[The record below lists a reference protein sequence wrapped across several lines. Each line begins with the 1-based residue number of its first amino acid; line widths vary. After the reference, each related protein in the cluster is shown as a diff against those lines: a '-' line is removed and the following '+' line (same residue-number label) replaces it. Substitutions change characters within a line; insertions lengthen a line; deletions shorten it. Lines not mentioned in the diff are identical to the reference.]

1 MNERNTAIEDV
12 LIDMQKSTTQ
22 SNKMK
27 DKIIILLIIL
37 MFIEAV
43 VSFSAFI
50 WYESQFETVTTTDA
64 DITANG
70 TESTA
75 QYIGGD
81 SYNDTA
87 THNE

>member
-1 MNERNTAIEDV
+1 MNERNTIMEEV

-22 SNKMK
+22 SNKVK
-27 DKIIILLIIL
+27 DRIIILLIIL

-43 VSFSAFI
+43 VSFSSFV

-64 DITANG
+64 DIIANG
-70 TESTA
+70 TDSNA

-81 SYNDTA
+81 SYNDTT

>member
-1 MNERNTAIEDV
+1 MNEHNTAMEDV

-43 VSFSAFI
+43 VSFSTFV